1 MQGASY
7 LLQILQA
14 LIKMYC
20 ASPYLLSNV
29 NASIYLIQKP
39 DAYV

>member
-7 LLQILQA
+7 LLPILQA

-20 ASPYLLSNV
+20 ASPYF
-29 NASIYLIQKP
+29 IQKL